1 MSFHEVEDSLC
12 GRLTLS
18 FLEEEDSQSKIF
30 YFEISKE
37 EFTLKMEAIKEYLQ
51 SLLQNDI
58 FIQSRLR
65 IRDDTIVSIVST
77 CVMDEFDKIS
87 DDVSDDDKMYILR
100 IVWIAA
106 RILMTNGG
114 ETISLFTPL
123 NEYDSLF
130 IDNDYY
136 YIYRPAV
143 LSMCSKMYYLCKAYN
158 IDIPQYESV
167 PLDFN

>member
-1 MSFHEVEDSLC
+1 
-12 GRLTLS
+12 
-18 FLEEEDSQSKIF
+18 
-30 YFEISKE
+30 
-37 EFTLKMEAIKEYLQ
+37 MEAIKEYLQ

-65 IRDDTIVSIVST
+65 IRDNTIVSIIST
-77 CVMDEFDKIS
+77 CVMDEFDKINDDVS
-87 DDVSDDDKMYILR
+87 YVSDVSDDDKMYILR

-136 YIYRPAV
+136 YYIYRPAV

-158 IDIPQYESV
+158 IDIPQYDSV

>member
-1 MSFHEVEDSLC
+1 
-12 GRLTLS
+12 
-18 FLEEEDSQSKIF
+18 
-30 YFEISKE
+30 
-37 EFTLKMEAIKEYLQ
+37 MEAIKEYLQ

-65 IRDDTIVSIVST
+65 IRDDTIVSIIST

-87 DDVSDDDKMYILR
+87 DDVSYISDVSDDDKMYILR

-158 IDIPQYESV
+158 IDIPQYNSV

>member
-1 MSFHEVEDSLC
+1 MKKINIFKNIIIFVVIFCSLC
-12 GRLTLS
+12 YTVDAILDQNLYRILIRLS
-18 FLEEEDSQSKIF
+18 VIPVIFLPKIINVTF
-30 YFEISKE
+30 K
-37 EFTLKMEAIKEYLQ
+37 T
-51 SLLQNDI
+51 
-58 FIQSRLR
+58 
-65 IRDDTIVSIVST
+65 
-77 CVMDEFDKIS
+77 KIS
-87 DDVSDDDKMYILR
+87 DVSDDDKMYILR

-158 IDIPQYESV
+158 IDIPQYDSV

>member
-1 MSFHEVEDSLC
+1 MRIKKKKQKEI
-12 GRLTLS
+12 
-18 FLEEEDSQSKIF
+18 IF
-30 YFEISKE
+30 YFELSKE

-87 DDVSDDDKMYILR
+87 DDVSDDYKMYILR

-136 YIYRPAV
+136 YYIYRPAV

-158 IDIPQYESV
+158 IDIPQYDSV

>member
-1 MSFHEVEDSLC
+1 
-12 GRLTLS
+12 
-18 FLEEEDSQSKIF
+18 
-30 YFEISKE
+30 
-37 EFTLKMEAIKEYLQ
+37 MEAIKEYLQ

-136 YIYRPAV
+136 YIYH
-143 LSMCSKMYYLCKAYN
+143 CSYFGVIQTIY
-158 IDIPQYESV
+158 I
-167 PLDFN
+167 

>member
-1 MSFHEVEDSLC
+1 MNS
-12 GRLTLS
+12 
-18 FLEEEDSQSKIF
+18 
-30 YFEISKE
+30 
-37 EFTLKMEAIKEYLQ
+37 IKDYLQ

-58 FIQSRLR
+58 LVQSRLR
-65 IRDDTIVSIVST
+65 IRDNTIVSVVST
-77 CVMDEFDKIS
+77 CVMDEFDKEY
-87 DDVSDDDKMYILR
+87 DVSNDDKMYILR
-100 IVWIAA
+100 IAWIAA

-130 IDNDYY
+130 IDDYDYSNYNKYY
-136 YIYRPAV
+136 YIYKPAV
-143 LSMCSKMYYLCKAYN
+143 LSMCNKMYYLCKAYN

>member
-1 MSFHEVEDSLC
+1 
-12 GRLTLS
+12 
-18 FLEEEDSQSKIF
+18 
-30 YFEISKE
+30 
-37 EFTLKMEAIKEYLQ
+37 MEAIKEYLQ

-65 IRDDTIVSIVST
+65 IRDNTIVSIIST
-77 CVMDEFDKIS
+77 CVMDEFDKINDDVS
-87 DDVSDDDKMYILR
+87 YVSDVSDDDKMYILR

-158 IDIPQYESV
+158 IDIPQYDSV

>member
-1 MSFHEVEDSLC
+1 
-12 GRLTLS
+12 
-18 FLEEEDSQSKIF
+18 
-30 YFEISKE
+30 
-37 EFTLKMEAIKEYLQ
+37 MEAIKEYLQ

-65 IRDDTIVSIVST
+65 IRDDTIVSIIST
-77 CVMDEFDKIS
+77 CVMDEFDKINDDVS
-87 DDVSDDDKMYILR
+87 YVSDVSDDDKMYILR

-158 IDIPQYESV
+158 IDIPQYDSV